1 MIVDANWVTAIGTL
15 ATGAGAGLGGWAALR
30 GVNAWRAETV
40 GRRKAEL
47 AEEVLAQFYQAKD
60 ALTWARLPFGDTA
73 AQTPVAEGGG
83 RGAEAMAAPI
93 ERLNQASQ
101 VFSALQASRYRF
113 MAYFGEEAAK
123 PFEELRK
130 VHNEVMEAAAQLIR
144 GQDKARSADN
154 DADRQQWR
162 NTIGWGPHEQDRLAE
177 RLEHAVRAIE
187 RICRPLIEEPKP
199 RSLHLPH
206 RRRAL
211 TE

>member
-1 MIVDANWVTAIGTL
+1 MIIDANWVTAIGTL
-15 ATGAGAGLGGWAALR
+15 AKSAGAGLGGWAALR

-60 ALTWARLPFGDTA
+60 ALTWARLPFGDATA
-73 AQTPVAEGGG
+73 QAPGAEGDG

-101 VFSALQASRYRF
+101 VFSGLQASRYRF

-123 PFEELRK
+123 PFDELRK

-144 GQDKARSADN
+144 DQDKTRTAKKRLQPAPGGGTPSAGG
-154 DADRQQWR
+154 RMGR
-162 NTIGWGPHEQDRLAE
+162 IGW
-177 RLEHAVRAIE
+177 
-187 RICRPLIEEPKP
+187 
-199 RSLHLPH
+199 RSVSNTPSTLSNASAG
-206 RRRAL
+206 R
-211 TE
+211 